1 MGRADTIED
10 GTTSGL
16 QAPGD
21 VAVIIIDN
29 PPNGALTPGV
39 RIALSE
45 QVKAAEE
52 SPEVRSMVIA
62 GRDGAFAMGTGIDAA
77 PSLAQMPDAPS
88 LGDLCDTIEA
98 SAKPV
103 VVAITGAALGNGL
116 ELALAAHGRVAHP
129 GARLGAPEI
138 TIGIVPG
145 SGGTQRLPKV
155 VGGLAALKMLLS
167 GRAVNGKSAL
177 KIGLVDRIEDGD
189 VLSAAIEEARTL
201 ADSDAPLVKSS
212 ERRDRLGEGQA
223 FLEAVAEHRRVA
235 EASPLDAPL
244 RLIECV
250 EAALLLPYEIG
261 RGLETAAFEDLVDS
275 DHSQALRHVFAA
287 DRRLV
292 AASAVVGRTPS
303 RSLGSIGLIGGKGIG
318 SEIAVACLDAG
329 FSVTVAERSDE
340 ALEAGVMRIIEHY
353 DARVNAGKMREE
365 AVEDTLD
372 RMNAVCGFRTLA
384 DADVVIDPGPSVSK
398 ALISELDAVLK
409 AGAVLAT
416 GSEHVDVATLGQ
428 ATRRPSEVVGLRLYP
443 GMQRN
448 RMAEVIPSE
457 ASSPRAIATVRA
469 LARKLDRLIVETG
482 PGPVGIGQRLT
493 EALHAAADLC
503 VENGARISQV
513 DAALQDWGLPYGS
526 FSWRDIEGLVRSKP
540 RGAGEHDLTS
550 GLVEAGRLGRVNG
563 RGFYAYRQRG
573 RKGVEDADVTH
584 FVDAVRR
591 SKGKRA
597 RVVTDGEIRLRC
609 VAAMAGAGAQA
620 LVDGTARAPSD
631 IDMVAIHGH
640 GFARRTGGVMFAA
653 DLIGLEEVQS
663 LLTAMAEETPR
674 IALPSP
680 IFKDL
685 IRAGQSFA
693 ALDG

>member
-1 MGRADTIED
+1 MSFAGYGVQKPMGRADTIED

-303 RSLGSIGLIGGKGIG
+303 R
-318 SEIAVACLDAG
+318 
-329 FSVTVAERSDE
+329 
-340 ALEAGVMRIIEHY
+340 
-353 DARVNAGKMREE
+353 
-365 AVEDTLD
+365 
-372 RMNAVCGFRTLA
+372 
-384 DADVVIDPGPSVSK
+384 
-398 ALISELDAVLK
+398 
-409 AGAVLAT
+409 
-416 GSEHVDVATLGQ
+416 
-428 ATRRPSEVVGLRLYP
+428 
-443 GMQRN
+443 
-448 RMAEVIPSE
+448 
-457 ASSPRAIATVRA
+457 
-469 LARKLDRLIVETG
+469 
-482 PGPVGIGQRLT
+482 
-493 EALHAAADLC
+493 
-503 VENGARISQV
+503 
-513 DAALQDWGLPYGS
+513 
-526 FSWRDIEGLVRSKP
+526 
-540 RGAGEHDLTS
+540 
-550 GLVEAGRLGRVNG
+550 
-563 RGFYAYRQRG
+563 
-573 RKGVEDADVTH
+573 
-584 FVDAVRR
+584 
-591 SKGKRA
+591 
-597 RVVTDGEIRLRC
+597 
-609 VAAMAGAGAQA
+609 
-620 LVDGTARAPSD
+620 
-631 IDMVAIHGH
+631 
-640 GFARRTGGVMFAA
+640 
-653 DLIGLEEVQS
+653 
-663 LLTAMAEETPR
+663 
-674 IALPSP
+674 
-680 IFKDL
+680 
-685 IRAGQSFA
+685 
-693 ALDG
+693 